1 MGTFTLRVM
10 RLLSDQLT
18 GTSIREI
25 DELFDNRGIALGPPQ
40 PRENDKSVRRER
52 MRRYLIALDLSD
64 AADAQRLTAVLGDL
78 LQRIVQDA
86 PTGWGDDGLRDKWVR
101 ILREDGFEV
110 DETTG
115 ALRMGRTGANLTEHA
130 LNALPDPQSIQDH
143 LRRLGDSVDTNPR
156 LAVSTAKAL
165 IESTAK
171 CVLTAC
177 GKNYARAAKVP
188 ALVNAAQESLG
199 LAPKSVSDEDRSLRQ
214 ALQSLVTLT
223 QSVTEL
229 RNSVGIDH
237 GAEEVPRWVRPR
249 HARLVVGAA
258 QVWCQLMLETLA
270 DPDAPWRRA
279 KTRQG
284 PAPDAAES
292 IGAQPLHRLARSDGR
307 NDQRSTPG
315 RRQSKTPATS
325 LRGTRGH
332 PGCS

>member
-1 MGTFTLRVM
+1 MGIFTPRVM

-18 GTSIREI
+18 GTSVREI
-25 DELFDNRGIALGPPQ
+25 DALFDDRGVALGPPQ
-40 PRENDKSVRRER
+40 PKENDESVRRER
-52 MRRYLIALDLSD
+52 MRRYLVSLDLGD
-64 AADAQRLTAVLGDL
+64 AADAQRLTAVLGDV
-78 LQRIVQDA
+78 LQTIIQDGSV
-86 PTGWGDDGLRDKWVR
+86 GWGNDNSLREKWVR

-110 DETTG
+110 DEATG
-115 ALRMGRTGANLTEHA
+115 TVRFGRAGTKLTEHA

-143 LRRLGDSVDTNPR
+143 LRRLGDSVDTDPR

-171 CVLTAC
+171 CVLTAR
-177 GKNYARAAKVP
+177 GQTFAPKAKVP

-199 LAPKSVSDEDRSLRQ
+199 LAPKSVSDEDRALRQ

-229 RNSVGIDH
+229 RNSVGIDR
-237 GAEEVPRWVRPR
+237 GAEELPRWVRPR

-279 KTRQG
+279 
-284 PAPDAAES
+284 ES
-292 IGAQPLHRLARSDGR
+292 
-307 NDQRSTPG
+307 
-315 RRQSKTPATS
+315 
-325 LRGTRGH
+325 
-332 PGCS
+332 

>member
-1 MGTFTLRVM
+1 MGTFTPRVM
-10 RLLSDQLT
+10 RLLADQLT
-18 GTSIREI
+18 STSMREI
-25 DELFDNRGIALGPPQ
+25 DALFDDRGVALGPPQ
-40 PRENDKSVRRER
+40 PKNNDESVRRER
-52 MRRYLIALDLSD
+52 MRRYLVTLDLSD
-64 AADAQRLTAVLGDL
+64 AADAQRLTAVFGDV
-78 LQRIVQDA
+78 LQTFIQDGSV
-86 PTGWGDDGLRDKWVR
+86 GWSNDNSLRDKWVR
-101 ILREDGFEV
+101 ILREDGFDV

-115 ALRMGRTGANLTEHA
+115 AVRMGRAGANLTEHA

-143 LRRLGDSVDTNPR
+143 LHRLGDSVDTDPR

-171 CVLTAC
+171 CVLTAR
-177 GKNYARAAKVP
+177 GQSYTRAAKVP

-199 LAPKSVSDEDRSLRQ
+199 LAPKSVSDEDRALRQ

-229 RNSVGIDH
+229 RNSIGIDH

-279 KTRQG
+279 K
-284 PAPDAAES
+284 
-292 IGAQPLHRLARSDGR
+292 
-307 NDQRSTPG
+307 N
-315 RRQSKTPATS
+315 
-325 LRGTRGH
+325 
-332 PGCS
+332 